1 MKPNKFIRK
10 LALGATGLVA
20 GIALG
25 TSAYANTSGGATIHN
40 AATLTYN
47 GTQQVTDSVNVSV
60 LTIGS
65 DPAIALT
72 STGPFTVNAGDT
84 ITLNYTIT
92 ATANGSDSYSLAAV
106 NSTTSGMSAG
116 STFNVSTNTV
126 TLGAAFTTQPSA
138 PIDGDTGT
146 LFIAAGSEANLS
158 VGDTVVLSGN
168 VYTVEAVRPGTA
180 AFTIGNS
187 TTAEVPTEVDLTV
200 PLASGSP
207 VIGLA
212 TVAAGVAFGE
222 RGTFS
227 VDVTVSAPTTS
238 GTNGTV
244 DVVVDG
250 NTSALNIGGS
260 PEPFTTLPTA
270 SGGDDASITVLS
282 ATVTI
287 LKEARNFSD
296 SGTFATSGVTAQAGD
311 VIEYRITMEVT
322 PGGGNAITSIL
333 VDEVPQYTTYVVGST
348 TLNTVAVADD
358 GVLADPANSR
368 FPLASANG
376 GLGVNS
382 ANGTADQVNGGVLV
396 DGDTGTDAAVVT
408 FQVTVQ

>member
-1 MKPNKFIRK
+1 MKSSNFIRK
-10 LALGATGLVA
+10 LAVGATGLVA

-25 TSAYANTSGGATIHN
+25 TAAHANTSGGATIHN

-65 DPAIALT
+65 DPTIVLT
-72 STGPFTVNAGDT
+72 STGPFTLNAGDS

-92 ATANGSDSYSLAAV
+92 ATANGSDSYSLSAV

-116 STFNVSTNTV
+116 STFNVSTNTL
-126 TLGAAFTTQPSA
+126 TLGAAYTTLPSA
-138 PIDGDTGT
+138 AVDGDTGT
-146 LFIAAGSEANLS
+146 LFLAAGSEANLA
-158 VGDTVVLSGN
+158 VGDTVVLNGN

-180 AFTIGNS
+180 AFTIGNT
-187 TTAEVPTEVDLTV
+187 TTAEVPTEIDLTV

-207 VIGLA
+207 AIGLA

-227 VDVTVSAPTTS
+227 VDVTVSAPTTP
-238 GTNGTV
+238 GTDGTV

-250 NTSALNIGGS
+250 NTSALNLTGNPEGFSTSGAGG
-260 PEPFTTLPTA
+260 
-270 SGGDDASITVLS
+270 GNDASITVLS
-282 ATVTI
+282 ATVAI
-287 LKEARNFSD
+287 LKEARNITKNPT
-296 SGTFATSGVTAQAGD
+296 GAFASTGVTAQAGD

-322 PGGGNAITSIL
+322 PGGGNAIDSIL
-333 VDEVPQYTTYVVGST
+333 ADEVPQYTTYVDNST
-348 TLNTVAVADD
+348 TLNGVAVADD
-358 GVLADPANSR
+358 PGTGNPS
-368 FPLASANG
+368 FPLASGNG

-382 ANGTADQVNGGVLV
+382 VNGTADLVGGGVLV
-396 DGDTGTDAAVVT
+396 DGDTGANAAVVI